1 MISGVRA
8 ADSLHPLQQYSSSYE
23 SPMQSPPARDEIVNF
38 KGNSQVSIER
48 TAHKNHLNYPE
59 TISSQPERMAGAAG
73 SSMNAAELDSTAF
86 HPGTLYKG
94 LPNVV
99 GVVGERTSDRDDS
112 NLFTP
117 RQDPKVVKIATPP
130 RSISV

>member
-48 TAHKNHLNYPE
+48 TAHKNHMNYPE

-86 HPGTLYKG
+86 HPGTLYKEG
-94 LPNVV
+94 VEISLTMQGPGIAPGTVV
-99 GVVGERTSDRDDS
+99 DD
-112 NLFTP
+112 L
-117 RQDPKVVKIATPP
+117 IAN
-130 RSISV
+130 RGG